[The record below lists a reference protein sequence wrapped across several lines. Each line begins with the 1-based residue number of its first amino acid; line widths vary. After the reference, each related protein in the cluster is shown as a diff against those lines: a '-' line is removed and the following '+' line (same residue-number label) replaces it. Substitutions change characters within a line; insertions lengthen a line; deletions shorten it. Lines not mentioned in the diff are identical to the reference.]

1 MIIKYWNKFRFWLIR
16 KIAGDSVS
24 VIINMKI
31 EGVTKYLKPVAF
43 SAHSFYTGRIFI
55 FHEGVYK
62 EHTVIEGKLVEKR
75 KLIQVGENE

>member
-43 SAHSFYTGRIFI
+43 SAHSVLYGEKFLSSMKEFI
-55 FHEGVYK
+55 KNTLSSKGNLWKKGSLY
-62 EHTVIEGKLVEKR
+62 R
-75 KLIQVGENE
+75 